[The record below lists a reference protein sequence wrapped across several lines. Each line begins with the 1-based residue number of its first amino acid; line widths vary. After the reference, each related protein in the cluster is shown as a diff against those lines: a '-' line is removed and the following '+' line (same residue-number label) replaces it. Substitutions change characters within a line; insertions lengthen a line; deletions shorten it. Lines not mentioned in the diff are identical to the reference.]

1 MRRLLLRMAGYGMTL
16 ILGIIGLTGCCRD
29 QPIAKYG
36 PQPLYGILN
45 PDVIEEVDD
54 LSEST
59 EEVNPS

>member
-1 MRRLLLRMAGYGMTL
+1 MAGYGMTL